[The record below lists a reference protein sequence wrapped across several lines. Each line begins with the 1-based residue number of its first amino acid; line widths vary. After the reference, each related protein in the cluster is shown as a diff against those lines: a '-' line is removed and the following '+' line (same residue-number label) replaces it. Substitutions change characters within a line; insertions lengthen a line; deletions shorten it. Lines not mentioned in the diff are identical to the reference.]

1 MTNQFLAP
9 RLDTRI
15 PSWMVWVQAVMFSIL
30 YAIWD
35 LPATILVRNTCLITG
50 ALLSFWIIYQFRT
63 AFFQRRA
70 IAVWL
75 IVALFAWACFHL
87 VFLSNDFAAQYQEFT
102 SIWKRTALGAIF
114 ALGFGIALSCYSQKQ
129 DSNGKTLWA
138 LIYLGLLAPTLI
150 FIVKYVLTN
159 YGVQQGWAVP
169 DYWKLY
175 YSSLPFTVPKIAYVC
190 FCLPT
195 LAIAL
200 GLLARNFHRGQI
212 FKWANFFYL
221 ATIPAVLFV
230 FYADNIKN
238 GVVYSLVLMALFAA
252 VLIFNNFRQ
261 HWHLKL
267 VVLGLVLAIGGL
279 LVVNSLQ
286 KNDSWRTFRADAKI
300 ALDTQT
306 YQNWKYN
313 GEKGYPTNE
322 LEIQVSGTNYERLA
336 WVTVG
341 IQLITQ
347 NPLGYGLIERSFGH
361 LAKMNWPDSKLHQS
375 HSGWIDLMLGI
386 GIPGVTVIMTTLLI
400 LLYQLSGLVKTIS
413 ANQDPYST
421 MVWWVLLSLLIMWCT
436 TEISQKVYF
445 DDLIF
450 WLLLGA
456 GLYLGYSHQSTSQ
469 AQIKA

>member
-1 MTNQFLAP
+1 MTNQALAP
-9 RLDTRI
+9 KLDSRI

-50 ALLSFWIIYQFRT
+50 ALLSLWIIYQFRT

-75 IVALFAWACFHL
+75 IAALFAWACFHL

-129 DSNGKTLWA
+129 DSKGKTLWA

-169 DYWKLY
+169 DYWRLY
-175 YSSLPFTVPKIAYVC
+175 YNSQPFTVPKIAYVC

-200 GLLARNFHRGQI
+200 GQLARNFHQGQI
-212 FKWANFFYL
+212 FKWANLAYL
-221 ATIPAVLFV
+221 ATIPMVLFV

-238 GVVYSLVLMALFAA
+238 GVVYSLVLMGLFAA

-300 ALDTQT
+300 AIETDNHTQWR
-306 YQNWKYN
+306 Y
-313 GEKGYPTNE
+313 GGAPINE
-322 LEIQVSGTNYERLA
+322 LGLYASLTNYERIA
-336 WVTVG
+336 WIKVG
-341 IQLITQ
+341 LEYVAQ
-347 NPLGYGLIERSFGH
+347 NPLGYGLIERSFGRITK
-361 LAKMNWPDSKLHQS
+361 AKWPDSVTSQS
-375 HSGWIDLMLGI
+375 HSGWIDLVLGI
-386 GIPGVTVIMTTLLI
+386 GIPGIILIMPALLI
-400 LLYQLSGLVKTIS
+400 LLYQLGGLNKDIS
-413 ANQDPYST
+413 ISPSFYST
-421 MVWWVLLSLLIMWCT
+421 MIWWALFSLLLMWCT

-450 WLLLGA
+450 WLSLGA
-456 GLYLGYSHQSTSQ
+456 GLGLGYIQQSTSQ